1 MPRDLFA
8 EQPKA
13 PRDLFAEQS
22 KTPRD
27 LFASSV
33 AKTEQQDAIPFSRQ
47 LLTGLGQGTRN
58 IIEGA
63 AGLPAILYDPVAG
76 VMNLAGAN
84 IPPLS
89 TQVSQGLTAIG
100 LPESP
105 DNIAS
110 AVQRGAG
117 GALTGYGAATALPK
131 GLTLGGEAI
140 RQAFAS
146 QPVAQTVAGVTG
158 GASGEIARQSG
169 AGPGG
174 QFLASLLG
182 GFGGAGTAQLGTW
195 GAGLVGKEGAK
206 IINAMRPGAAQD
218 IANQLYLRVYGGAP
232 PPELAGKGVTS
243 DQLAR
248 MQTAADM
255 ADQGLTA
262 DQIAAR
268 MDDPEMAEFVKDR
281 LSAGDGIKTKAKEA
295 QTAQNVAMANKLA
308 GAERLLT
315 PAEQVAQREMQTR
328 LLPESQAAI
337 GGEIRGEAKTN
348 IAALKTAASAE
359 YDKAIALAGAKA
371 DDVSPLVSALQKIED
386 LPLLEWRKK
395 PGELGDALRRFV
407 PKEAPGSDPLLRAMT
422 GAADEAPAAIPP
434 TATLETI
441 DGLRRAVSSRQSRL
455 FGASTPEALAERA
468 ALGKMKTVIDDFI
481 AESNFPPEAKTQY
494 VFANQNFA
502 DTVVPAAKTGLQP
515 KIMSRWTDNQTQI
528 VDEDIIPRMFSRGGE
543 AETKNLIN
551 MIGPSQKG
559 KDAAA
564 KGVLETFRNVVAP
577 QGERGPVNIDAA
589 YKFLDNYRFQ
599 LDQLEQAG
607 IRVRG
612 VIDDTI
618 TRAEKAT
625 AKYEDFANQSKTL
638 SELQT
643 KVQDSPN
650 SPTAMRTLS
659 EANRA
664 VQEVMDVLKDREK
677 FKQLLSFGK
686 SGEDLAEKATEAK
699 SIKVPVKV
707 YQEIAYN
714 NVRKIL
720 SSRLEAKLADK
731 LGRELL
737 DSTQMREAIL
747 RAREAAIAKGAP
759 KTPLSKQL
767 SIRGAELPIGIN
779 ALSNSQNRNQLKSK
793 SLLTPREA
801 ARMAEEAA
809 GNTNQLGAP

>member
-8 EQPKA
+8 EQLKA
-13 PRDLFAEQS
+13 PRDLFASQ
-22 KTPRD
+22 T
-27 LFASSV
+27 

-76 VMNLAGAN
+76 MMNLAGAN

-89 TQVSQGLTAIG
+89 TQVSQGLTAVG

-105 DNIAS
+105 NDIAS

-117 GALTGYGAATALPK
+117 GALTGYGVATALPK

-182 GFGGAGTAQLGTW
+182 SFGGAGATQLGTW

-268 MDDPEMAEFVKDR
+268 MNDPEMAEFVKDR
-281 LSAGDGIKTKAKEA
+281 LSVGGVKTKAKKA
-295 QTAQNVAMANKLA
+295 QTAQNVEMANKLA

-407 PKEAPGSDPLLRAMT
+407 PKETPGSDPLLRAMT

-441 DGLRRAVSSRQSRL
+441 DGLRRAVSSRQSKL

-481 AESNFPPEAKTQY
+481 AESNFPSEAKTQY

-528 VDEDIIPRMFSRGGE
+528 VNEDIIPRMFSQGGE

-559 KDAAA
+559 KDATAR
-564 KGVLETFRNVVAP
+564 GVLETFRNVVAP

-650 SPTAMRTLS
+650 SPTAMRTLK

-664 VQEVMDVLKDREK
+664 VQDVMDVLKDREK
-677 FKQLLSFGK
+677 FGQLLRFGK
-686 SGEDLAEKATEAK
+686 RGEDLAEKATEAK
-699 SIKVPVKV
+699 SIKIPVTV
-707 YQEIAYN
+707 YEEIAYN

-720 SSRLEAKLADK
+720 SSRLETKLADK

-779 ALSNSQNRNQLKSK
+779 ALSNSQNRNQSMPN

-801 ARMAEEAA
+801 ARMAEAAA
-809 GNTNQLGAP
+809 GNSSQFGAP